1 MFGGYFYERHGNL
14 NLTKLNMKANSAN
27 HSDSLRGNKNIYI
40 YIERERERERERLF
54 GKNTGELSI
63 LLGTIAP
70 KEGMISLKKQTVRGI
85 SSQMSLKL

>member
-1 MFGGYFYERHGNL
+1 VTLSGETR
-14 NLTKLNMKANSAN
+14 
-27 HSDSLRGNKNIYI
+27 IYI
-40 YIERERERERERLF
+40 YIYIERERERERLF